1 MITSLKLPGNITY
14 QTVYLS
20 GANETGK
27 YPVTMAAYKDSTF
40 TIPYQNEEEVTIGTM
55 IYVGIFVT
63 GADGKI
69 YVLRIETC
77 VASPTDNRSD
87 VNSVYIIK
95 NGCPQGPVS
104 TTVLQNRNAL
114 EASFSISS
122 FQFQ

>member
-1 MITSLKLPGNITY
+1 MELECILLPW
-14 QTVYLS
+14 LL
-20 GANETGK
+20 
-27 YPVTMAAYKDSTF
+27 YKDSTF
-40 TIPYQNEEEVTIGTM
+40 TISYQNAEEVTIGTM

-87 VNSVYIIK
+87 VNSVYLIQY
-95 NGCPQGPVS
+95 GCPQGPVS

-114 EASFSISS
+114 EAAFSISS